1 MARFDNL
8 GKAIGIAVSK
18 DEQGI
23 RALLQRNG
31 VSTAQ
36 IKTKKQLSDIFVES
50 LVRSK
55 GLGQDFA
62 SYIKSKDN
70 ANMSGYMK
78 NMSGEV
84 NIIGDE
90 VPEAYNMTGLPYLG
104 ADGEEEEKVVEEK
117 KGFFSGLNLQ
127 DLINTATTIYLAEQK
142 GKITQ
147 QETQQMQIA
156 SQVQL
161 NNELDPK
168 EPNKKSNTGTIVV
181 FSVLGLAVIGTV
193 VFFALKKK

>member
-36 IKTKKQLSDIFVES
+36 IKTKKQLSDVFVES

-62 SYIKSKDN
+62 SYVKSKDN

-84 NIIGDE
+84 NMIGDE

-104 ADGEEEEKVVEEK
+104 ADGEEEKVVEEK
-117 KGFFSGLNLQ
+117 KGFFSGLNLK

-142 GKITQ
+142 GKVSKE
-147 QETQQMQIA
+147 ETEQIKYA
-156 SQVQL
+156 SQVEL

-168 EPNKKSNTGTIVV
+168 PEKKSNTGTIVV

>member
-36 IKTKKQLSDIFVES
+36 IKTKKQLSDVFVES

-62 SYIKSKDN
+62 SYVKSKDN

-104 ADGEEEEKVVEEK
+104 ADGKEEVVEEK
-117 KGFFSGLNLQ
+117 KGFFSGLNLK

-142 GKITQ
+142 GKVSKE
-147 QETQQMQIA
+147 ETEQIKYA
-156 SQVQL
+156 SQVEL

-168 EPNKKSNTGTIVV
+168 PEKKSNTGTIVV

>member
-36 IKTKKQLSDIFVES
+36 IKTKKQLSDVFVES

-62 SYIKSKDN
+62 SYVKSKDN

-78 NMSGEV
+78 NMSSEV

-90 VPEAYNMTGLPYLG
+90 VPEAYNMTGLQYLG
-104 ADGEEEEKVVEEK
+104 ADGEEEVVEEK
-117 KGFFSGLNLQ
+117 KGFFSGLNLK
-127 DLINTATTIYLAEQK
+127 DLINTATTIYLAEQQ
-142 GKITQ
+142 GKVTQ
-147 QETQQMQIA
+147 QETEQIKIA
-156 SQVQL
+156 SQVEL

-168 EPNKKSNTGTIVV
+168 PEKKSNTGTIVV

>member
-36 IKTKKQLSDIFVES
+36 IKTKKQLSDVFVES

-62 SYIKSKDN
+62 SYVKSKDN

-104 ADGEEEEKVVEEK
+104 ADGEEEVVEEK
-117 KGFFSGLNLQ
+117 KGFFSGLNLK
-127 DLINTATTIYLAEQK
+127 DLINTATTIYLAEQQ
-142 GKITQ
+142 GKVTR
-147 QETQQMQIA
+147 QETEQIKIA
-156 SQVQL
+156 SQVEL

-168 EPNKKSNTGTIVV
+168 PEKKSNTGTIVV